1 MQRARMVAANIS
13 QKKNKLFSVYTFWK
27 YMVWAVKRQTNERR
41 FIPWLNVS
49 MVCIHY
55 ACGNKAYGK

>member
-1 MQRARMVAANIS
+1 MVAVNIS

-41 FIPWLNVS
+41 VIPWLNVL

-55 ACGNKAYGK
+55 AFGNKAFGK